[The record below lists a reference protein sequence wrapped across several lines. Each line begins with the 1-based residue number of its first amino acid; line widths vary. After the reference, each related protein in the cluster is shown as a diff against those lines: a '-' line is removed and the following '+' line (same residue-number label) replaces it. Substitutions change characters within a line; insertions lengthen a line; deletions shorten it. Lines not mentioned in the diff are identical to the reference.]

1 MVGRGALL
9 VFSASF
15 FFWGYDG
22 RWLGAGRGW
31 IGGKF
36 LTIWILFLGGIFSPA
51 SGLLAGRSRPG
62 ANIEARP
69 RFNPR
74 SGWYW
79 LFSSFLVWVL
89 LFFFFGTVDD
99 GWARGAFIFLCC
111 GFSSC
116 FFRLGWGIIFF
127 FFSILFFSG
136 QVANHIVGIS
146 YYRILGDCVKIRDLF
161 WWCVMDICLILFGIV
176 ALFERM

>member
-1 MVGRGALL
+1 MD
-9 VFSASF
+9 FSS
-15 FFWGYDG
+15 
-22 RWLGAGRGW
+22 GAGARP
-31 IGGKF
+31 IGGG
-36 LTIWILFLGGIFSPA
+36 LGDDPDFYLGRFFSPA

-136 QVANHIVGIS
+136 QAANHIVVIS

>member
-1 MVGRGALL
+1 M
-9 VFSASF
+9 
-15 FFWGYDG
+15 
-22 RWLGAGRGW
+22 GAGRGW
-31 IGGKF
+31 IGGEF

-51 SGLLAGRSRPG
+51 SGLLAGRSRLG

-89 LFFFFGTVDD
+89 LFFFFWYGRR
-99 GWARGAFIFLCC
+99 WLGAGRFYFFMLWVFFL
-111 GFSSC
+111 
-116 FFRLGWGIIFF
+116 FFAFGVGDYFF
-127 FFSILFFSG
+127 LFSILFFSG
-136 QVANHIVGIS
+136 QAANHIVGIS